1 MQGYTARNV
10 SHTDFILIGFSG
22 PAVWRQYLFIPFFIT
37 FVFSVIANIILV
49 FIIILN
55 RALHS
60 PMCLLICAMS
70 FVDLSV
76 IIFCVPNMLFSL
88 LLNWNHISL
97 LGCLVQ
103 MFFLLIAGAFQS
115 TIFMWMALDRY
126 FAICTP
132 LHYTKHMGFPS
143 FLKFVIIPVLRNA
156 IIVLTLVGL
165 AGSLSYCQSNEIDHC
180 FCEHMAL
187 VTLACG
193 SIQINSILG
202 LVGAFCV
209 PTADFFL
216 VTASYIKIFVSVFK
230 SGKSSQKALSTCIT
244 HIMVTTVSLILLLT
258 SYLSYRVNNSIVSN
272 SRTLISTMYL
282 LIPGCF
288 NPLIY
293 GIRTKEIRQH
303 IMKTLKFSKITPNH

>member
-49 FIIILN
+49 FIIISN

-76 IIFCVPNMLFSL
+76 ITFCVPNMLFSL

-103 MFFLLIAGAFQS
+103 MFCVHAAGGFQS

-132 LHYTKHMGFPS
+132 LHYSEHMAFS
-143 FLKFVIIPVLRNA
+143 AFLKFVIIPVLRNA
-156 IIVLTLVGL
+156 IFVLTVIGL

-193 SIQINSILG
+193 SIQINI
-202 LVGAFCV
+202 V
-209 PTADFFL
+209 DFL
-216 VTASYIKIFVSVFK
+216 LIIASYIKIFVSVFK
-230 SGKSSQKALSTCIT
+230 SGKSRQKALSTCIT
-244 HIMVTTVSLILLLT
+244 HIIAMVMNLT
-258 SYLSYRVNNSIVSN
+258 FVFTAFLSYRIRGNISSS
-272 SRTLISTMYL
+272 SRAIISTIYVVV
-282 LIPGCF
+282 PGCF
-288 NPLIY
+288 NPIIY
-293 GIRTKEIRQH
+293 GIRTKEIREQLV
-303 IMKTLKFSKITPNH
+303 KTMRCGKISP